1 MFLGLV
7 CELLSGDPLMVGVAD
22 VSCAGTVSNLAQGMS
37 KMQLELERVRGAE
50 DLIRENE
57 RLRRRVKSLEDEY
70 NVPVDKRFDVV

>member
-1 MFLGLV
+1 
-7 CELLSGDPLMVGVAD
+7 
-22 VSCAGTVSNLAQGMS
+22 
-37 KMQLELERVRGAE
+37 MQLELERVRGAE